1 MVECRAKNNVIP
13 PFIRALVYSHDVR
26 PSQVGVVKMKIELK
40 SPPESPLAYRVKDFC
55 ELVGISNATLYK
67 YVNLGKIR
75 VIKIGGRT
83 LVPAAEVARL
93 LSGGAT

>member
-1 MVECRAKNNVIP
+1 
-13 PFIRALVYSHDVR
+13 
-26 PSQVGVVKMKIELK
+26 MKIESK

-83 LVPAAEVARL
+83 LVPAAEVDRL
-93 LSGGAT
+93 LSGGTK